1 MYATRPPPP
10 LLAILVPRLAFERMA
25 DPVRLRAGSLSA
37 VFLDQPAARQLDL
50 IRLALPDA
58 RSVGILVS
66 GQSKA
71 HAPVLDAAAR
81 ERGLQLVSSVV
92 EPGGLYPALQSLLP
106 DVDVLLALPDPMM
119 FNSQTAGS
127 ILTAAYRRQVPL
139 AGFSPAYVKAGA
151 LLALYSTP
159 AQVGRRG
166 GELLRQALAAKP
178 LPLPQPHSPREF
190 TVEVNQKCCAFAGPG
205 AGRGASWRAIA
216 PEGPAMSMSLRKR
229 MTLLALLP
237 AALVAGLLTALSLWH
252 DIDNLEQGF
261 RTRGNALSRQMAT
274 AAEYGIFSGQHAN
287 LLALTA
293 STLTIDG
300 SVRGAAIVDVN
311 GAILALSGNMNPAG
325 MAGAVPGRRPAPRFG
340 RAAFRRAGAAQQP
353 AGG

>member
-1 MYATRPPPP
+1 MRRRFLTSAVMTCLCLMTYGCVWAAGGVPIWVALSESGGPHVEAAAALVAEVDQAQPGRVDWRIAHWSQFGRSNPEPAWIIAVGTAALKGMQDLYVRDAPPPP

-139 AGFSPAYVKAGA
+139 AGFSPRLCQSGC
-151 LLALYSTP
+151 L
-159 AQVGRRG
+159 
-166 GELLRQALAAKP
+166 
-178 LPLPQPHSPREF
+178 
-190 TVEVNQKCCAFAGPG
+190 AGPVFDSG
-205 AGRGASWRAIA
+205 AGR
-216 PEGPAMSMSLRKR
+216 
-229 MTLLALLP
+229 
-237 AALVAGLLTALSLWH
+237 
-252 DIDNLEQGF
+252 Q
-261 RTRGNALSRQMAT
+261 TRG
-274 AAEYGIFSGQHAN
+274 
-287 LLALTA
+287 
-293 STLTIDG
+293 
-300 SVRGAAIVDVN
+300 GAA
-311 GAILALSGNMNPAG
+311 A
-325 MAGAVPGRRPAPRFG
+325 PGTGGQAAAAAAAPF
-340 RAAFRRAGAAQQP
+340 AP
-353 AGG
+353 